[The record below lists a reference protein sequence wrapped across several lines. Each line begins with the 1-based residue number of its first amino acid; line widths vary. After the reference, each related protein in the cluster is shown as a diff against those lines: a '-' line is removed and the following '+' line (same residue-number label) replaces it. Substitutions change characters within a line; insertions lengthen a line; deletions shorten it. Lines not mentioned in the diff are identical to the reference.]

1 MILNKLKPYR
11 ILSLI
16 FISVICAVSCSNDG
30 LTEMNDPD
38 IIVPNPITLTTR
50 LIINEATGE
59 GIRFEDRDS
68 IYLIGSSRTAI
79 YVNYSGAWISDNP
92 LRWSEEETDSNNQY
106 SFQCR
111 FTGKTIG
118 DTNQAPISL
127 YAYSPGINKY
137 ESINLVFEHTEAR
150 VLIAV
155 GLVDPSIVW
164 NGHCE
169 IYFNTIYTGISTSV
183 NSKGE
188 MVFHEIGRES
198 VRERV

>member
-137 ESINLVFEHTEAR
+137 ESINQ
-150 VLIAV
+150 
-155 GLVDPSIVW
+155 
-164 NGHCE
+164 
-169 IYFNTIYTGISTSV
+169 
-183 NSKGE
+183 
-188 MVFHEIGRES
+188 IGRAH
-198 VRERV
+198 V

>member
-16 FISVICAVSCSNDG
+16 FISVIFAVSCSNDG

-79 YVNYSGAWISDNP
+79 YVNYSGAWID
-92 LRWSEEETDSNNQY
+92 R
-106 SFQCR
+106 
-111 FTGKTIG
+111 K
-118 DTNQAPISL
+118 
-127 YAYSPGINKY
+127 
-137 ESINLVFEHTEAR
+137 
-150 VLIAV
+150 
-155 GLVDPSIVW
+155 
-164 NGHCE
+164 
-169 IYFNTIYTGISTSV
+169 SV
-183 NSKGE
+183 
-188 MVFHEIGRES
+188 V
-198 VRERV
+198 